1 MYPFLRSTQPI
12 LRKISPEKL
21 KSNLAASVLTQKVS
35 IIKRKTDWI
44 KMKSSHQSSSYQEG
58 SDSSTYWN
66 VANSSHS
73 HSSVTQESVVRKQV
87 SFLNNPRDRLQL
99 APYLAC
105 TKQQP
110 PTKSLKRVHLAQQQ
124 LVKKPPIA
132 ILPNTKG
139 TLRPTKPSAPTQDR
153 VERNLLRNKPTNP
166 TPAVPP
172 ASQTKPSNLQTS
184 NSRPTNKY
192 VAKDE
197 RGKGRKVVGTD
208 TGKLILLEVVETDVE
223 PPEGDSDGK
232 KGRKIHIERKPVEI
246 RPRLPRLSK
255 SLGTPSI
262 PSSRQELRE
271 SDDGVMGVEIDEGN
285 IHSKRNKERRI
296 SGVSDGDWSGLQSSE
311 YQIKAEGPAHRGL
324 GNPMMLLHYMS

>member
-1 MYPFLRSTQPI
+1 MHLQTSEFSKNAKGGQLYPFLRSTQPI

-139 TLRPTKPSAPTQDR
+139 TLRPTK
-153 VERNLLRNKPTNP
+153 
-166 TPAVPP
+166 
-172 ASQTKPSNLQTS
+172 
-184 NSRPTNKY
+184 
-192 VAKDE
+192 
-197 RGKGRKVVGTD
+197 
-208 TGKLILLEVVETDVE
+208 
-223 PPEGDSDGK
+223 
-232 KGRKIHIERKPVEI
+232 
-246 RPRLPRLSK
+246 
-255 SLGTPSI
+255 
-262 PSSRQELRE
+262 
-271 SDDGVMGVEIDEGN
+271 
-285 IHSKRNKERRI
+285 
-296 SGVSDGDWSGLQSSE
+296 
-311 YQIKAEGPAHRGL
+311 
-324 GNPMMLLHYMS
+324 